1 MQNFNLR
8 SKLRRVG
15 RGGGGRWMRGGRARR
30 NRVRPPGALLLV
42 QERVVLRDERAVL
55 RNETG
60 TALRHRDHRRLLALW
75 NLGPRLDVWLKTVH
89 DVLKHTKVIKKVL
102 KMYLNNL
109 YSNFCY
115 IKVLK

>member
-8 SKLRRVG
+8 SKLSRVG
-15 RGGGGRWMRGGRARR
+15 RGCRWMRGGRARR

-60 TALRHRDHRRLLALW
+60 AALRHRDHRRLLALW
-75 NLGPRLDVWLKTVH
+75 NLGPGLDVRLETVH
-89 DVLKHTKVIKKVL
+89 DVLKKNPGAIQK
-102 KMYLNNL
+102 
-109 YSNFCY
+109 S
-115 IKVLK
+115 